1 MKTTNRGFTLLELMI
16 VVAIIGILAAVAL
29 PAYTDYLIRGKLVE
43 ATAQLSDARVRL
55 EQFFMDN
62 RTYTGGP
69 CPLPPPPPP
78 GVRCPGNQHFTYSC
92 SIPDATHYVVTA
104 TGCPDTN
111 VSTFSYT
118 INELNQKGATTP
130 WGNKTLGAADGCW
143 VVKKGG
149 TC

>member
-1 MKTTNRGFTLLELMI
+1 MKTTNCGFTLLELMI

-55 EQFFMDN
+55 EQFFLDN

-69 CPLPPPPPP
+69 CPSA
-78 GVRCPGNQHFTYSC
+78 GKHFTYAC
-92 SIPDATHYVVTA
+92 VIPDATHYTVTA
-104 TGCPDTN
+104 TGNANTN
-111 VSTFSYT
+111 VSSFSYT

-130 WGNKTLGAADGCW
+130 WGNKALGAAGCW
-143 VVKKGG
+143 VIKKGG
-149 TC
+149 EC